1 MKLPFPTNNHSPK
14 ATSIAATVYATSP
27 PYEPKSVLDLRGSPS
42 PAAELENH
50 VLITP
55 QLEEWDSL
63 MRELGLQDDP
73 NPNPNPNP
81 NSNPNLPNFPPAT
94 NAFDSSPFVSTDSGL
109 LSDIP
114 NYTQNPNTADVSDW
128 NPGFDYVD
136 ELIRLAECLEMNSL
150 QLGHV
155 IAARLDQRL
164 QSPSGK
170 PLQRAAFYFKE
181 ALETLLTGST
191 RSPDLIQTI
200 KAQKTFSAISPIP
213 MFSGFTATQ
222 AVLDAVD
229 GCAAAAVH
237 VVDFEIGLG
246 GHWASFIREMSEAR
260 AKPALRIS
268 ALVTEEFSG
277 ESTLVRENLTQF
289 ARELNVVF
297 EIDFVPIRN
306 FECLYFKSVKFRD
319 GEKVAVVLSPAIFRR
334 VGTGFLS
341 DLRRLAPQVVVQVD
355 GEGLGGVSYRQ
366 AVIEGLEFYST
377 VMESLEAGGGGGEW
391 MRKIEE
397 CVVYPKIEEG
407 VVGRMGGMG
416 WREAMEGAGLR
427 KVGMSQFA
435 EFQAECLVRRV
446 QVRGFHVSKTQG
458 EMMLCWHDRV
468 LVATSAWRF

>member
-14 ATSIAATVYATSP
+14 TIAATIYAASP

-42 PAAELENH
+42 PAAELEDH

-73 NPNPNPNP
+73 NPSP
-81 NSNPNLPNFPPAT
+81 NSNPNLPDFPPAT
-94 NAFDSSPFVSTDSGL
+94 NAFDSSPFFTTDFGL
-109 LSDIP
+109 LSGIP
-114 NYTQNPNTADVSDW
+114 NYTQNPNTADVNDW

-136 ELIRLAECLEMNSL
+136 ELIQLAECLETNSL

-200 KAQKTFSAISPIP
+200 KAQKTFSTISPIP

-222 AVLDAVD
+222 VVLDAMD
-229 GCAAAAVH
+229 GCATAVH

-246 GHWASFIREMSEAR
+246 GHWASFIREISEER
-260 AKPALRIS
+260 GKPALRIS
-268 ALVTEEFSG
+268 ALVTEDFSA

-306 FECLYFKSVKFRD
+306 FECLYFKSVKFHD
-319 GEKVAVVLSPAIFRR
+319 GEKVAVVLSPATFRR

-341 DLRRLAPQVVVQVD
+341 DLRRLAPHVVVHVD
-355 GEGLGGVSYRQ
+355 GEGFGAVSYRE
-366 AVIEGLEFYST
+366 AVIEGLELYST
-377 VMESLEAGGGGGEW
+377 VMESLEAAANLNGGGEW

-397 CVVYPKIEEG
+397 FVVYPKIEER
-407 VVGRMGGMG
+407 VGRIGGLG
-416 WREAMEGAGLR
+416 WREAMVGAGLR

-446 QVRGFHVSKTQG
+446 QVRGFHVSKRQG

-468 LVATSAWRF
+468 LVATSAWMF

>member
-1 MKLPFPTNNHSPK
+1 MKLPFPTSNHSPK
-14 ATSIAATVYATSP
+14 ATSIAATSP

-42 PAAELENH
+42 PATELEDH
-50 VLITP
+50 VLISP

-73 NPNPNPNP
+73 NPNPNPN
-81 NSNPNLPNFPPAT
+81 SNPNLPDFPPPT
-94 NAFDSSPFVSTDSGL
+94 NSFDSSPFISTNFGL

-114 NYTQNPNTADVSDW
+114 NYTQNPDTADVNDW

-136 ELIRLAECLEMNSL
+136 ELIRLAECLETNSL
-150 QLGHV
+150 QLGQI
-155 IAARLDQRL
+155 IAVRLNQRL
-164 QSPSGK
+164 HSPSGK

-181 ALETLLTGST
+181 ALRTLLTGST
-191 RSPDLIQTI
+191 RSPDLIDTI
-200 KAQKTFSAISPIP
+200 KAQKTFSTISPIP

-229 GCAAAAVH
+229 GCATSVH

-246 GHWASFIREMSEAR
+246 GHWASFIREISEAR

-268 ALVTEEFSG
+268 ALVTEDFSA
-277 ESTLVRENLTQF
+277 ESALVRENLTQF

-306 FECLYFKSVKFRD
+306 FECVYFNSVKFRH

-334 VGTGFLS
+334 VGTGFLT
-341 DLRRLAPQVVVQVD
+341 DLQRLSPHVVVHVD
-355 GEGLGGVSYRQ
+355 GEGFGAVSYRQ

-377 VMESLEAGGGGGEW
+377 VMESLEAGGGGEW

-397 CVVYPKIEEG
+397 YVVYPKIVEG
-407 VVGRMGGMG
+407 VGRMGAAG
-416 WREAMEGAGLR
+416 WREAMVGAGL
-427 KVGMSQFA
+427 KQVGMSQFA

-446 QVRGFHVSKTQG
+446 QVRGFHVSKRHG